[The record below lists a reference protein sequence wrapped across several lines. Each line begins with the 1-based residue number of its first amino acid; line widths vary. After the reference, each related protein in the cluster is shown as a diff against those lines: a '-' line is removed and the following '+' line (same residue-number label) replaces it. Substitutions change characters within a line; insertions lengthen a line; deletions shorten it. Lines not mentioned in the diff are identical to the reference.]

1 MSQDVL
7 TALDTIRS
15 QIRKQLLQNAEYRA
29 MLSIERTIAEIYEIM
44 GSNAER
50 RNERMDHRYEREDPR
65 GHEGHD
71 QTPQAINSV
80 LESIAAKAVNTVA
93 SRNAMQPF
101 SSGQRSTQAGR

>member
-65 GHEGHD
+65 THDAHEPG
-71 QTPQAINSV
+71 PQAINSV

-93 SRNAMQPF
+93 SRHAMQPF
-101 SSGQRSTQAGR
+101 ANGQRAAAAGR